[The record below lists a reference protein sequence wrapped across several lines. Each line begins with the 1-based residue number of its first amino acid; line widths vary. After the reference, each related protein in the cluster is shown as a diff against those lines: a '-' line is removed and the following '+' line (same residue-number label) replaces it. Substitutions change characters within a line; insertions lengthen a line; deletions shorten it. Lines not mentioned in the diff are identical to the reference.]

1 MIFKI
6 KRLLSMVITLC
17 MVITLLSF
25 DGITASAAEYGT
37 FIVSAD
43 DNKFTI
49 TRTGGTTGEQKVYY
63 RTVSQ
68 SAIEGVHYEGGCGS
82 LTFAAGETQ
91 KTVTV
96 TEYGSTPEQF
106 YGNHTSTGYSNAAR
120 TYRFEIYQISG
131 GASLGA
137 ITSATRTMAEPTNI
151 SKSIFTGLNTAV
163 IKAEEVLRGDYN
175 DDGLGWGTEGIGA
188 AAYESINILDA
199 LEHSPYWAEL
209 SEYIR
214 FNVQVD
220 IKEENAGYQHFILT
234 GGKTF
239 EPVIYP
245 HDGKF
250 INKDGDTIK
259 GINTS
264 QYDGPFGAFYANVL
278 QHGSV
283 GLANKNYKTYTI
295 DSTDGMCDYPNKLED
310 EYNRFGVTTAGK
322 NFASVED
329 NTLMIG
335 ISGSGDKGDK
345 FYTRNLKLTN
355 LNAWDSSGPQ
365 IVGMGPVSGSY
376 RRGDTITLSVIF
388 DEIIS
393 DEYADP
399 SKTSLEAPFCEDLQ
413 YAGGVN
419 TNVLYYTGRIKDE
432 IRINNNLY
440 YGIGGFL
447 VENIENVTDMLGN
460 VAETGDFDIPDGE
473 GIRVPITGFCDLSI
487 RGSGI
492 HVLEGSGVDA
502 VGDGYNEDYT
512 CFETSIT
519 ASTGYSLPD
528 TVTVIIDGVTMPE
541 KAYTYDKTT
550 GNITV
555 FREYITG
562 DIKIR
567 AYAIKNPITVTG
579 TVTYSWISFGYSCSF
594 KMVSPDAVKG
604 TFIIAIYD
612 SYGNLT
618 GVKTVEME
626 EEKKTYSK
634 TVENFKRSVRATDY
648 KIMFC
653 SGLDTLIP
661 LCEAAE
667 GNIVK

>member
-1 MIFKI
+1 MYTT
-6 KRLLSMVITLC
+6 RP
-17 MVITLLSF
+17 
-25 DGITASAAEYGT
+25 AAAQLHLPPE
-37 FIVSAD
+37 
-43 DNKFTI
+43 KL
-49 TRTGGTTGEQKVYY
+49 K
-63 RTVSQ
+63 
-68 SAIEGVHYEGGCGS
+68 
-82 LTFAAGETQ
+82 

-106 YGNHTSTGYSNAAR
+106 YGTHHSTGYSNAAR

-131 GASLGA
+131 GARLGGT
-137 ITSATRTMAEPTNI
+137 TSATRTMAEPTKI
-151 SKSIFTGLNTAV
+151 SKSIFTGLNTAD
-163 IKAEEVLRGDYN
+163 IKAEDVLRGDYD
-175 DDGLGWGTEGIGA
+175 DDGLGWGREGIGTA
-188 AAYESINILDA
+188 ASESINIMDA
-199 LEHSPYWAEL
+199 LAHSPYW
-209 SEYIR
+209 SEVAQYLR

-220 IKEENAGYQHFILT
+220 IKEENSGFQHFVLT
-234 GGKTF
+234 VGKTF

-245 HDGKF
+245 HDGRF
-250 INKDGDTIK
+250 INIDGEEIK
-259 GINTS
+259 GVDTS
-264 QYDGPFGAFYANVL
+264 IYGPQGVFYANVL
-278 QHGSV
+278 QHG
-283 GLANKNYKTYTI
+283 GIIKDKEYKTYTI
-295 DSTDGMCDYPNKLED
+295 DTSDGVFDKRYSIDDD
-310 EYNRFGVTTAGK
+310 EYNRFKVALSSDS
-322 NFASVED
+322 NIAVD
-329 NTLMIG
+329 DDTLMIG
-335 ISGSGDKGDK
+335 ISGSGDKVDK

-399 SKTSLEAPFCEDLQ
+399 SKTSLDAPFCEDLQ

-419 TNVLYYTGRIKDE
+419 TNVLYYTGRIKDGIE
-432 IRINNNLY
+432 KNNNLY
-440 YGIGGFL
+440 YGIGGFF
-447 VENIENVTDMLGN
+447 VKNIENVTDMLGN

-473 GIRVPITGFCDLSI
+473 GVRVPITGFCDLSI

-492 HVLEGSGVDA
+492 HMLEESGVDA
-502 VGDGYNEDYT
+502 VGDGYSEDYT
-512 CFETSIT
+512 CLETSIT

-579 TVTYSWISFGYSCSF
+579 TVKYSWISFGYSCSF

-612 SYGNLT
+612 DYGKLT
-618 GVKTVEME
+618 GVETVEME

-634 TVENFKRSVRATDY
+634 TVENFERDVRATYY
-648 KIMFC
+648 KIMFW
-653 SGLDTLIP
+653 SGFDTLMP

-667 GNIVK
+667 GTIVK